1 MEPEIIDI
9 SSDEDNSSG
18 DTEPFPGPGA
28 AGRPRDPRQGREYY
42 RRERQE
48 GPPRQF
54 RHTLFSRRTNIME
67 RLDGMV
73 LLMAVEV
80 TTMFVEAPFARN
92 SPPYAEEPASPPLAS
107 HSAQSSEPATPTA
120 AGEMDE
126 EESAPFGTEEH
137 TPPAQDVEAVGEEIS
152 PSAGDAES
160 PPTEVQNGIRT
171 NDWEADLPSLDPEPL
186 VGGDSSTEDE
196 EDEPEFRRRFATHRL
211 GGRPGQP
218 VSQDNAARE
227 WGGAEEGPG
236 GKRRR
241 SRHRRRRAARGK
253 RRRSGG
259 HRRPSPEG
267 ASSSA
272 TKRLRTET
280 EKPEGSQ
287 RCVPRSPRERQ
298 EGPSQLGKDNRRCKI
313 ASRGGHPE
321 PWPIPIAVCQMVVE
335 EHHLSTKDAA
345 NSAVSTARAEA
356 PDETFPKESEEEWL
370 DDEDEMPA
378 LVPIARAETPDTIA
392 RRELEDAWF
401 GQEGKAP
408 SRKGSF
414 TVRQEGRDEVWS
426 EEEDAVV
433 TASSPKLS
441 SPTQDSSPMALKTPT
456 ESELWD
462 DIVDLFDGIDGW
474 DTSLDSV
481 LEEEPDT
488 EVDTVARS
496 ADVRFTPESHPKKPN
511 TEVEAIAHSADVGV
525 KPEGPVEEPVPD
537 STPSGWKVFPLG
549 TPLSSGVV
557 DLIAREA
564 RIRRFRCRRTRF
576 HVSDGESEYSVTLN
590 AKGDVTVTC
599 PK

>member
-1 MEPEIIDI
+1 MEPEVIDI

-18 DTEPFPGPGA
+18 DTEPSPGPGA

-54 RHTLFSRRTNIME
+54 RHTLFSRRTSIME

-80 TTMFVEAPFARN
+80 MTMFVEAPFAQN

-137 TPPAQDVEAVGEEIS
+137 LPPAPAVEAVGEEIS
-152 PSAGDAES
+152 PSAGDAKS
-160 PPTEVQNGIRT
+160 PPTEVPNGIRV
-171 NDWEADLPSLDPEPL
+171 NDGEADPLSLDPEPL
-186 VGGDSSTEDE
+186 VGGDPST
-196 EDEPEFRRRFATHRL
+196 EDEPEFRRRFAIHRL
-211 GGRPGQP
+211 EVDPG
-218 VSQDNAARE
+218 SQFPRITLRYLPKVPAVANKPRLNPAKRE
-227 WGGAEEGPG
+227 WGGAKERPG

-298 EGPSQLGKDNRRCKI
+298 EGPPQLGKDNRRCKI
-313 ASRGGHPE
+313 AFRGGHPE
-321 PWPIPIAVCQMVVE
+321 PWPIPIAVCQIVE
-335 EHHLSTKDAA
+335 EHHRSNKDAA
-345 NSAVSTARAEA
+345 NSAVSTARTEA

-414 TVRQEGRDEVWS
+414 TVRQEAGMKSGPR
-426 EEEDAVV
+426 
-433 TASSPKLS
+433 K
-441 SPTQDSSPMALKTPT
+441 KTR
-456 ESELWD
+456 W
-462 DIVDLFDGIDGW
+462 
-474 DTSLDSV
+474 
-481 LEEEPDT
+481 
-488 EVDTVARS
+488 
-496 ADVRFTPESHPKKPN
+496 
-511 TEVEAIAHSADVGV
+511 
-525 KPEGPVEEPVPD
+525 
-537 STPSGWKVFPLG
+537 
-549 TPLSSGVV
+549 
-557 DLIAREA
+557 
-564 RIRRFRCRRTRF
+564 
-576 HVSDGESEYSVTLN
+576 
-590 AKGDVTVTC
+590 
-599 PK
+599 